1 MYKSLVILGII
12 LIAVGAVVFTGVY
25 VPGASWRLHDL
36 FAYIPISQVYSAI
49 AVMVIG
55 VIMIILGIGKSKM
68 GKYFKFY

>member
-1 MYKSLVILGII
+1 MYKSLIILGII
-12 LIAVGAVVFTGVY
+12 LIAVGAIVFTGIY

-36 FAYIPISQVYSAI
+36 FSYIPISQLYSSI

-55 VIMIILGIGKSKM
+55 AIVALIGVGKSKM